1 MASEV
6 VSKLQTLV
14 TGESKSARKKKARAE
29 GATAVPA
36 APEQTS
42 SETGAGGSDPA
53 GKANGADS
61 ENSYIR
67 ELQKKS
73 PCTYFFARRNIRNI
87 NKKLSA
93 TQKVDS
99 IMEANP
105 GVSLDD
111 LLSSRKINADQKAQA
126 ERKPGLQSQLAQYE
140 EQYGNYKKYG
150 DELEAKFAKEK
161 ELLSKSH
168 SGELDT
174 LRETIKA
181 EAALEQKKLHKDKIL
196 TLSRFLRAAAARRQL
211 EDDDS
216 DLTKAFEG
224 ALLQVYGGD
233 AAAVIAAEK
242 LIEGADEGVPS
253 TESVVLSVT
262 YSEVKQAALEEA
274 PFAAEEAWVDDVAQ
288 SQPAPPETETPEA
301 VSDPTIT
308 NAGLTE
314 IDVGVTAV
322 TESAEEKSAAPAA
335 SSIEPEAANAA
346 AEAQWDKQATGGD
359 DPLSESFEIVP
370 RDPAETETPHATAP
384 VTSTQSWA
392 DDTPEPTATPA
403 APASGADGF
412 SEVQHNR
419 GGRGRGG
426 HPGGDRGA
434 YRGRGRGG
442 PRGDFRGGRGR
453 GRGEFRGPR
462 GAFRGPPRGESS

>member
-1 MASEV
+1 MAPDV

-14 TGESKSARKKKARAE
+14 SGESKSARKKKGKGEA
-29 GATAVPA
+29 ATAVPA

-42 SETGAGGSDPA
+42 SEVGAGGSDAA
-53 GKANGADS
+53 GKANGTDS

-67 ELQKKS
+67 ELQK
-73 PCTYFFARRNIRNI
+73 NIRNI

-99 IMEANP
+99 IIEANP

-111 LLSSRKINADQKAQA
+111 LLASRKINADQKAQA
-126 ERKPGLQSQLAQYE
+126 ERKPGLQAQLAQYE
-140 EQYGNYKKYG
+140 EQYGHYTKYG
-150 DELEAKFAKEK
+150 QELEAKFAREK
-161 ELLSKSH
+161 EILSKAH
-168 SGELDT
+168 SGELEV

-181 EAALEQKKLHKDKIL
+181 EAALEQKKLLKDKIL

-233 AAAVIAAEK
+233 ATAVLAAEK
-242 LIEGADEGVPS
+242 LIDGAEDGVPS
-253 TESVVLSVT
+253 TEGVVLSIT
-262 YSEVKQAALEEA
+262 YSQVKQAALEEA

-288 SQPAPPETETPEA
+288 SQPAPPEVEASEA

-314 IDVGVTAV
+314 ISESMAVQNSGVVDSETLG
-322 TESAEEKSAAPAA
+322 APAA

-346 AEAQWDKQATGGD
+346 AEAQWDKQATAGD

-370 RDPAETETPHATAP
+370 RDPAETETPHVAAP

-392 DDTPEPTATPA
+392 DDTPEPTVAPA
-403 APASGADGF
+403 AASGNDGF
-412 SEVQHNR
+412 SEVHHNR

-426 HPGGDRGA
+426 HPGGDRGG

-462 GAFRGPPRGESS
+462 GGFRGPPRGESS